1 MISQTPWKS
10 LLLTLAL
17 VSAPL
22 AQAEVYRWVDENGVV
37 HFSQRPPQQGDYQEQ
52 KLRVAPPADPEAAR
66 ARVDKLIERQKNAE
80 AARRQHRKEAAEA
93 AKKREIQQ
101 QNCNKA
107 RQHLD
112 GLLAR
117 PRVLMRNPDG
127 TMTRLTEEERQTRI
141 AETRKRIEEFC
152 Q

>member
-1 MISQTPWKS
+1 MISQTPWKN
-10 LLLTLAL
+10 LMLTLAL

-22 AQAEVYRWVDENGVV
+22 AQAEVYRWVDENGGV

-80 AARRQHRKEAAEA
+80 EAKRQHQKEAAEA

-127 TMTRLTEEERQTRI
+127 TMTRLSEEERQARI